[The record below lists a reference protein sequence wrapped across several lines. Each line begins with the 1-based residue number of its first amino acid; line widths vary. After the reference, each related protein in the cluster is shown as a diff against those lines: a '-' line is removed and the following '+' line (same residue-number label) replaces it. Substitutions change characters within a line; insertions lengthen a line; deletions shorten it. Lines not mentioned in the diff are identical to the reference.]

1 MKRMILVSILISLSI
16 LAIAGGIGYWI
27 YNSYTY
33 YSTDDAQVTG
43 QTLTITSTQAGR
55 LTAFNV
61 KLGQSVNAGDV
72 IAAIST
78 PVSASTPAP
87 ASTPTSEVATDTVV
101 ASTNVNQ
108 GVGVTSPIAGT
119 VIQVFAV
126 PQQNVTPGLPLVE
139 IANLATP
146 TVTAYIDENAIN
158 NVKQGQQ
165 VDIHV
170 DAYSGTTYTG
180 SVQQIVQSTASQFS
194 LLPTTDYADGNFTK
208 VGQRIPV
215 IVSLPG
221 TAGNAL
227 VPGMSAEVTI
237 HLH

>member
-165 VDIHV
+165 VDVHV

>member
-1 MKRMILVSILISLSI
+1 MSRMILVSVLISLSI
-16 LAIAGGIGYWI
+16 LAIAGGVGYWI
-27 YNSYTY
+27 YNNYNY

-43 QTLTITSTQAGR
+43 QTLTITSTQAGK

-61 KLGQSVNAGDV
+61 KLGQNVNVGDIIGSV
-72 IAAIST
+72 ST
-78 PVSASTPAP
+78 TVPANTTVP
-87 ASTPTSEVATDTVV
+87 ASTPTSTGATNTVV
-101 ASTNVNQ
+101 ESTNVNQ
-108 GVGVTSPIAGT
+108 NADVTSPLAGT

-146 TVTAYIDENAIN
+146 TVTAYIDENTIN

-165 VDIHV
+165 VDVHI
-170 DAYSGTTYTG
+170 DAYNGTTYTG
-180 SVQQIVQSTASQFS
+180 SIQQIVQSTASQFS

-221 TAGNAL
+221 TSGNEL